1 ERHQRQ
7 ETVVRNAENS
17 DPAIAFRNIL
27 HQPIDGVISIG
38 GMVHR
43 GWVQGA
49 VQGASHHIVALGAVL
64 AAHVLDRPNVSSF
77 DDDFSGVVIA
87 IQDWAKVAAVSVTR
101 QLLGIVGR
109 AREQNRRMLCALW
122 DKNDCVELYSIT
134 HRNHHFAPDVIEA
147 IARYAKLC
155 RSFAREVSVGSLRV
169 RVLCPARHNHQ
180 QKRRGTCDSCNPIA
194 NRHGWSSFWK
204 KLERLHYST

>member
-1 ERHQRQ
+1 
-7 ETVVRNAENS
+7 
-17 DPAIAFRNIL
+17 
-27 HQPIDGVISIG
+27 
-38 GMVHR
+38 MVHR

-109 AREQNRRMLCALW
+109 AREQNRRMLRAFW
-122 DKNDCVELYSIT
+122 NENDCRSEERRVGKE
-134 HRNHHFAPDVIEA
+134 
-147 IARYAKLC
+147 C
-155 RSFAREVSVGSLRV
+155 RSR
-169 RVLCPARHNHQ
+169 
-180 QKRRGTCDSCNPIA
+180 
-194 NRHGWSSFWK
+194 WSPY
-204 KLERLHYST
+204 H